1 MDRVKALRRFFLTL
15 QRVHGEVYEV
25 DLEMLGHLDHL
36 EGHPDFYTRLPTE
49 CSLADKSHDSVLQSH
64 DTSKASKSPDPKPDS
79 QPSTMSCEAY
89 FLQGFREELLSL
101 PHISDYSSVSSQ
113 HGTFLMGADRD
124 SSYDYKRAM
133 KQSLYVLSFH
143 LFMYICM

>member
-1 MDRVKALRRFFLTL
+1 M
-15 QRVHGEVYEV
+15 YEV

-64 DTSKASKSPDPKPDS
+64 DTSNPGKALESPDPKPDS

-101 PHISDYSSVSSQ
+101 PHISDYSCVSSQ

-124 SSYDYKRAM
+124 PSYDYKGAM
-133 KQSLYVLSFH
+133 KQS
-143 LFMYICM
+143 